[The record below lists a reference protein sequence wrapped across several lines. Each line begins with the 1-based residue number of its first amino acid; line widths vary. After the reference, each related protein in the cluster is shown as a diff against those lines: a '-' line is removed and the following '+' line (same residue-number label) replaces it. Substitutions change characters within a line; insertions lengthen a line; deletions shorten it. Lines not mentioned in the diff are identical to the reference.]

1 MLNFALGDVW
11 ILAWK
16 FEACEEKVQNLC
28 QVSSCEVTICLSHA
42 VRIVRCSNI
51 FKSFEHFEPY
61 GLAVLMIVMII
72 KPFAF
77 SRSDRWSPCVRNS
90 NFECFKVK
98 DFLSSNFANY
108 DVHNAPNLSRMY
120 PIKCILSNVPYK
132 CISSNVSLGM
142 YPFECTPSTESIER
156 IPRTTRSFPLKSSIK
171 TFLVVAALSFG
182 LQLIVITIGDHRQTR
197 CQGFV
202 QRVEKRFFARK

>member
-1 MLNFALGDVW
+1 MFALECHNYLHYLCLIKLIIELLNFALDDVW

-16 FEACEEKVQNLC
+16 FEACEEACEEKVQDL
-28 QVSSCEVTICLSHA
+28 SSVELRSNNMLITCRSN
-42 VRIVRCSNI
+42 CSL
-51 FKSFEHFEPY
+51 FKHIQKFEHFEPY

-77 SRSDRWSPCVRNS
+77 SRSDRWSRCFRNS

-120 PIKCILSNVPYK
+120 PIKCILLNVPYK
-132 CISSNVSLGM
+132 CISSNVSL
-142 YPFECTPSTESIER
+142 
-156 IPRTTRSFPLKSSIK
+156 
-171 TFLVVAALSFG
+171 
-182 LQLIVITIGDHRQTR
+182 
-197 CQGFV
+197 
-202 QRVEKRFFARK
+202 